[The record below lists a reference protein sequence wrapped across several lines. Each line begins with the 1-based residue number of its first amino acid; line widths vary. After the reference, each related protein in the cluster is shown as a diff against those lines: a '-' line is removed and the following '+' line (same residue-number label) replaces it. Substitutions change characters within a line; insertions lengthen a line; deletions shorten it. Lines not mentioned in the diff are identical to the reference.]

1 MDAFIS
7 LPFGI
12 SLSLAF
18 WQNLLAL
25 PPYELIIML
34 FGIGGWTILALIF
47 FFMGSELWK
56 DYRGT
61 KYTKNWQWVVLA
73 VDVPAL
79 FIQTPK
85 AVEQIFVHLSGAKVS
100 PNVGDKYWKGKKQKN
115 FSFEIVSIEG
125 YIQFL
130 IRTEAEFRDLVE
142 AAIYAQYTE
151 AEITE
156 VEDYVDNIPSH
167 YPHPNYDMFGIEF
180 ALEENSA
187 FPIRTYPSFE
197 YNISKDAVFSDPM
210 AAILENFSRIGHGE
224 NFWMQ
229 IVVEPTNNKWKEE
242 GIELVKTIIAHGGH
256 SGGGHGGH
264 GGGHGGGGSFLTG
277 ALSAVMGVA
286 HTIFKEIGT
295 ALLGG
300 GHEEHGGGHEEGHE
314 EKKLGDLSPGNR
326 SIVESIEQKI
336 SKIGFKTKVRVLYAA
351 RKEVFNPSK
360 CLDGFIGA
368 MNQFHIQNSN
378 ALVPH
383 HDTSASYLWAKS
395 RADHHKHHFT
405 AAFKKRKLKALG
417 NPYVLN
423 IEELATI
430 WHFPLPFVK
439 TPLIQKAGAKRA
451 EPPMGL
457 PVEATESPLKRR
469 TPVVPQPASPPPSAQ
484 VDAPEDLPY
493 G

>member
-1 MDAFIS
+1 MIFA
-7 LPFGI
+7 
-12 SLSLAF
+12 
-18 WQNLLAL
+18 
-25 PPYELIIML
+25 
-34 FGIGGWTILALIF
+34 IGGWAVLALIF

-56 DYRGT
+56 DYRQG

-85 AVEQIFVHLSGAKVS
+85 AVEQIFVHLSGAKTT
-100 PNVGDKYWKGKKQKN
+100 PNVGEKYWQGKKQKS

-130 IRTEAEFRDLVE
+130 VRSEVEYRDLVE

-156 VEDYVDNIPSH
+156 VEDYVDNIPTH

-180 ALEENSA
+180 ALDKPSP

-197 YNISKDAVFSDPM
+197 YNLSKDAVFSDPM
-210 AAILENFSRIGHGE
+210 AAILENFSRIGRGE

-229 IVVEPTNNKWKEE
+229 IILEPISSKWKEE
-242 GIELVKTIIAHGGH
+242 GIELVKSIIANKGY
-256 SGGGHGGH
+256 SGGHGGH
-264 GGGHGGGGSFLTG
+264 GGGGSMLTG
-277 ALSAVMGVA
+277 ALSAVMGVL
-286 HTIFKEIGT
+286 HVIIKEIGS

-300 GHEEHGGGHEEGHE
+300 GEEEHGGGHEDAHE
-314 EKKLGDLSPGNR
+314 EGKLSDLSPGNKTV
-326 SIVESIEQKI
+326 IEAVEQKI
-336 SKIGFKTKVRVLYAA
+336 SKIGFKTKLRILYAA

-360 CLDGFIGA
+360 CLDGFVGA
-368 MNQFHIQNSN
+368 MSQFNIQDSNS
-378 ALVPH
+378 LVPH
-383 HDTSASYLWAKS
+383 HDTSAQYLFAKS
-395 RADHHKHHFT
+395 RTDHHKHHFT
-405 AAFKKRKLKALG
+405 SAFKKRKLKALG
-417 NPYVLN
+417 DPYILN

-457 PVEATESPLKRR
+457 PVEASESPLKRR
-469 TPVVPQPASPPPSAQ
+469 TPVPQAAPPQSTVPVQE
-484 VDAPEDLPY
+484 APEDLPY